1 MSNPIHRVLLAFAA
15 FALLLPTLVQAQQQE
30 SQDQDQNG
38 QVQPETQ
45 GQRGAWARRGRN
57 SRGMKMLAKKLNLT
71 GDQKQQFQNI
81 RQQTSAQAKTIRGDS
96 SLSDQ
101 QKREKIQQL
110 HKQAHHNMFA
120 VLTTEQ
126 KEQLKQ
132 MREQHKKTMQ
142 QKNGRGDEA
151 SGKSEDGDPFA
162 GMVSDDD
169 DGPGSGS

>member
-15 FALLLPTLVQAQQQE
+15 FVLLLPTLVQAQQQE

-71 GDQKQQFQNI
+71 GDQKQQFQKI

-120 VLTTEQ
+120 VLTPEQ

-142 QKNGRGDEA
+142 QKNEPGDEA
-151 SGKSEDGDPFA
+151 SG
-162 GMVSDDD
+162 
-169 DGPGSGS
+169 